1 MVLGVLENRRIRF
14 EFDDGAS
21 VFGGPDLAYAVLGF
35 AAAVFLFVNG
45 AVPANFGPQ
54 VGAQG
59 VDTRHADPV
68 QSPRYLV
75 GVFIELAPGV
85 QYGHDHFQGRTLFLG
100 VQIGWNT
107 PSVVLDPD
115 AVAFQDTDLDQV
127 AMTGQG
133 FIDRVIDDFVD
144 QVMQA
149 FDPDVPDI
157 HRRPFA
163 DGFQSLEDLDI
174 FGRVLVRRRWN
185 HRGMVGG

>member
-1 MVLGVLENRRIRF
+1 
-14 EFDDGAS
+14 
-21 VFGGPDLAYAVLGF
+21 
-35 AAAVFLFVNG
+35 
-45 AVPANFGPQ
+45 
-54 VGAQG
+54 
-59 VDTRHADPV
+59 
-68 QSPRYLV
+68 
-75 GVFIELAPGV
+75 
-85 QYGHDHFQGRTLFLG
+85 
-100 VQIGWNT
+100 
-107 PSVVLDPD
+107 
-115 AVAFQDTDLDQV
+115 
-127 AMTGQG
+127 MTGQG